1 MATALKVTRNMEN
14 FNITVNVCDVTSF
27 KFQNLKLMISKKI
40 SDKELV
46 LWRLRPR
53 FEAMSREDYR
63 HRNKFQFFF
72 FSQTVRCSQHI
83 LRINYTEIYIK
94 RIKLN
99 LQTQHRIIV
108 RKDKILTSEAY
119 TVEQLKFYSMNN

>member
-1 MATALKVTRNMEN
+1 MEN

-53 FEAMSREDYR
+53 FEAMSREDNR

-72 FSQTVRCSQHI
+72 FRRRSGVHST
-83 LRINYTEIYIK
+83 Y
-94 RIKLN
+94 
-99 LQTQHRIIV
+99 
-108 RKDKILTSEAY
+108 
-119 TVEQLKFYSMNN
+119 